1 MVTNGHVFDQRSAE
15 IDFQMYPQVLMNE
28 GAQLRDSGNRDAG
41 GYFGQ
46 RHVGRSMAS
55 IDFDGDRDLDLLVG
69 HLDSPIAL
77 LENRTLNEN
86 SGVQFELIG
95 RQTERDSTGCRLVLK
110 FGDQAYTDWVVA
122 GDGYLA
128 TDESV
133 LDFGVGDAKENGT
146 VEVHWPSGTK
156 QRFEGIAVGNR
167 YVVVEGDDEI
177 WRRMEVPAQ
186 AQDAD

>member
-1 MVTNGHVFDQRSAE
+1 
-15 IDFQMYPQVLMNE
+15 
-28 GAQLRDSGNRDAG
+28 
-41 GYFGQ
+41 
-46 RHVGRSMAS
+46 
-55 IDFDGDRDLDLLVG
+55 
-69 HLDSPIAL
+69 
-77 LENRTLNEN
+77 
-86 SGVQFELIG
+86 
-95 RQTERDSTGCRLVLK
+95 
-110 FGDQAYTDWVVA
+110 
-122 GDGYLA
+122 A